1 MKIPFIWTAIAAGLA
16 LLPVVLPSN
25 YYLGIMIFIGLNS
38 LAAMGLCLLMGYAGQ
53 ISLGHAAFFGMG
65 AYISGILSVSY
76 GSPPWLSV
84 IAAIT
89 ATALLAFVLGVPIL
103 RLQGYYLAVAT
114 LGLGIIVYLVFM
126 NWTSLTGGPSGLS
139 AIPYLALGPL
149 SFNRDLK
156 VYYLVWAV
164 VFLALA
170 CGHNIVKS
178 RVGRALRSIHS
189 SEIAAQAMG
198 INTGRY
204 KVKVFAL
211 SAAYAALAGGLYA
224 HYLTFISPAPFGFQF
239 SIELLVMV
247 VVGGIGDLSGAIL
260 GAAVITLLS
269 EILRDLMPHLFSYGA
284 GEYEIVFFGIL
295 LIVFMIFLPGGLVQ
309 GLDFLRRRPRVMAQ
323 R

>member
-1 MKIPFIWTAIAAGLA
+1 MKIYSGWAAVAVGLA
-16 LLPVVLPSN
+16 FLPVLLPSN
-25 YYLGIMIFIGLNS
+25 YYLGIMIFIGLNA

-53 ISLGHAAFFGMG
+53 ISLGHAAFFGIG
-65 AYISGILSVSY
+65 AYISGILSASY
-76 GSPPWLSV
+76 GLSPWLSMA
-84 IAAIT
+84 IAVP
-89 ATALLAFVLGVPIL
+89 ATAGLAFALGVPIL

-114 LGLGIIVYLVFM
+114 LGMGIIVYLVFM

-139 AIPYLALGPL
+139 SIPYLTLGPFT
-149 SFNRDLK
+149 FNRDLK
-156 VYYLVWAV
+156 VYYLVWAM

-170 CGHNIVKS
+170 GGRNIVNS

-198 INTGRY
+198 INTSRY

-211 SAAYAALAGGLYA
+211 SAGYAALAGGLYA
-224 HYLTFISPAPFGFQF
+224 HYLTFISPAPFGYQF

-247 VVGGIGDLSGAIL
+247 VVGGIGNLSGAIL

-269 EILRDLMPHLFSYGA
+269 EILRDLMPRLFSYGA

-309 GLDFLRRRPRVMAQ
+309 GLEFMRRRRA
-323 R
+323 

>member
-1 MKIPFIWTAIAAGLA
+1 MKIYSGWAAVAVGLA
-16 LLPVVLPSN
+16 FLPVLLPSN
-25 YYLGIMIFIGLNS
+25 YYLGIMIFIGLNA

-53 ISLGHAAFFGMG
+53 ISLGHAAFFGLG
-65 AYISGILSVSY
+65 AYTSGILSASY
-76 GSPPWLSV
+76 GLSPWLSMA
-84 IAAIT
+84 IAVP
-89 ATALLAFVLGVPIL
+89 ATAGLAFALGVPIL

-114 LGLGIIVYLVFM
+114 LGMGIIVYLVFM

-139 AIPYLALGPL
+139 SIPYLTLGPFT
-149 SFNRDLK
+149 FNRDLK
-156 VYYLVWAV
+156 VYYLVWAM

-170 CGHNIVKS
+170 AGRNIVNS

-198 INTGRY
+198 INTSRY

-211 SAAYAALAGGLYA
+211 SAGYAALAGGLYA
-224 HYLTFISPAPFGFQF
+224 HYLTFISPAPFGYQF

-247 VVGGIGDLSGAIL
+247 VVGGIGNLSGAIL

-269 EILRDLMPHLFSYGA
+269 EILRDLMPRLFSYGA

-309 GLDFLRRRPRVMAQ
+309 GLEFMRRRRA
-323 R
+323 

>member
-1 MKIPFIWTAIAAGLA
+1 MAIAV
-16 LLPVVLPSN
+16 P
-25 YYLGIMIFIGLNS
+25 
-38 LAAMGLCLLMGYAGQ
+38 
-53 ISLGHAAFFGMG
+53 
-65 AYISGILSVSY
+65 
-76 GSPPWLSV
+76 
-84 IAAIT
+84 
-89 ATALLAFVLGVPIL
+89 ATAGLAFVLGVPIL

-114 LGLGIIVYLVFM
+114 LGMGIIVYLVFM

-139 AIPYLALGPL
+139 SIPYLTLGPFT
-149 SFNRDLK
+149 FNRDLK
-156 VYYLVWAV
+156 VYYLVWAM

-170 CGHNIVKS
+170 AGRNIVNS

-198 INTGRY
+198 INTSRY

-211 SAAYAALAGGLYA
+211 SAGYAALAGGLYA
-224 HYLTFISPAPFGFQF
+224 HYLTFISPAPFGYQF

-247 VVGGIGDLSGAIL
+247 VVGGIGNLSGAIL

-269 EILRDLMPHLFSYGA
+269 EILRDLMPRLFSYGA

-309 GLDFLRRRPRVMAQ
+309 GLEFMRRRRA
-323 R
+323 

>member
-1 MKIPFIWTAIAAGLA
+1 MKIYSGWAAVAVGLA
-16 LLPVVLPSN
+16 FLPVLLPSN
-25 YYLGIMIFIGLNS
+25 YYLGIMIFIGLNA

-53 ISLGHAAFFGMG
+53 ISLGHAAFFGIG
-65 AYISGILSVSY
+65 AYISGILSASY
-76 GSPPWLSV
+76 GLSPWLSMA
-84 IAAIT
+84 IAVP
-89 ATALLAFVLGVPIL
+89 ATAGLAFVLGVPIL

-114 LGLGIIVYLVFM
+114 LGMGIIVYLVFM

-139 AIPYLALGPL
+139 SIPYLTLGPFT
-149 SFNRDLK
+149 FNRDLK
-156 VYYLVWAV
+156 VYYLVWAM

-170 CGHNIVKS
+170 GGRNIVNS

-198 INTGRY
+198 INTSRY

-211 SAAYAALAGGLYA
+211 SAGYAALAGGLYA
-224 HYLTFISPAPFGFQF
+224 HYLTFISPAPFGYQF

-247 VVGGIGDLSGAIL
+247 VVGGIGNLSGAIL

-269 EILRDLMPHLFSYGA
+269 EILRDLMPRLFSYGA

-309 GLDFLRRRPRVMAQ
+309 GLEFMRRRRA
-323 R
+323 

>member
-1 MKIPFIWTAIAAGLA
+1 MKIYSGWAAVAVGLA
-16 LLPVVLPSN
+16 FLPVLLPSN
-25 YYLGIMIFIGLNS
+25 YYLGIMIFIGLNA

-53 ISLGHAAFFGMG
+53 ISLGHAAFFGLG
-65 AYISGILSVSY
+65 AYTSGILSASY
-76 GSPPWLSV
+76 GLSPWLSMA
-84 IAAIT
+84 IAVP
-89 ATALLAFVLGVPIL
+89 ATAGLAFVLGVPIL

-114 LGLGIIVYLVFM
+114 LGMGIIVYLVFM

-139 AIPYLALGPL
+139 SIPYLTLGPFT
-149 SFNRDLK
+149 FNRDLK
-156 VYYLVWAV
+156 VYYLVWAM

-170 CGHNIVKS
+170 GGRNIVNS

-198 INTGRY
+198 INTSRY

-211 SAAYAALAGGLYA
+211 SAGYAALAGGLYA
-224 HYLTFISPAPFGFQF
+224 HYLTFISPAPFGYQF

-247 VVGGIGDLSGAIL
+247 VVGGIGNLSGAIL

-269 EILRDLMPHLFSYGA
+269 EILRDLMPRLFSYGA

-309 GLDFLRRRPRVMAQ
+309 GLEFMRRRRA
-323 R
+323 

>member
-1 MKIPFIWTAIAAGLA
+1 MKIYSGWAAVAVGLA
-16 LLPVVLPSN
+16 FLPVLLPSN
-25 YYLGIMIFIGLNS
+25 YYLGIMIFIGLNA

-53 ISLGHAAFFGMG
+53 ISLGHAAFFGLG
-65 AYISGILSVSY
+65 AYTSGILSASY
-76 GSPPWLSV
+76 GLSPWLSMA
-84 IAAIT
+84 IAVP
-89 ATALLAFVLGVPIL
+89 ATAGLAFALGVPIL

-114 LGLGIIVYLVFM
+114 LGMGIIVYLVFM

-139 AIPYLALGPL
+139 SIPYLTLGPFT
-149 SFNRDLK
+149 FNRDLK
-156 VYYLVWAV
+156 VYYLVWAM

-170 CGHNIVKS
+170 GGRNIVNS

-198 INTGRY
+198 INTSRY

-211 SAAYAALAGGLYA
+211 SAGYAALAGGLYA
-224 HYLTFISPAPFGFQF
+224 HYLTFISPAPFGYQF

-247 VVGGIGDLSGAIL
+247 VVGGIGNLSGAIL

-269 EILRDLMPHLFSYGA
+269 EILRDLMPRLFSYGA

-309 GLDFLRRRPRVMAQ
+309 GLEFMRRRRA
-323 R
+323 